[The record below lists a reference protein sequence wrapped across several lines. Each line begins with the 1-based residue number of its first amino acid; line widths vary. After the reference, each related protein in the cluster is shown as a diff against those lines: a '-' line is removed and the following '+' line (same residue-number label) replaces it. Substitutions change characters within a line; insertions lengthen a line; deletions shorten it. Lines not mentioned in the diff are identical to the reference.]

1 MGICTRD
8 FVQCFSVDI
17 DVMTNFIR
25 DWLEITGALPNSSG
39 NDIAYYLRNCAI
51 FLQICLTLVEVSRR
65 ASPSKSLLSA

>member
-25 DWLEITGALPNSSG
+25 DWLESTGMLPNSLSFRG
-39 NDIAYYLRNCAI
+39 I
-51 FLQICLTLVEVSRR
+51 LQATISFIR
-65 ASPSKSLLSA
+65 A